1 MKKNISAKS
10 IEVFTYLN
18 HSSLNVDLTFDCR
31 SALIVVPKTQHGRV
45 LPTVCSYA
53 LTAVEF
59 IEAWVFILPLFDQ
72 RNWIL
77 IGRGSSFD
85 KCN

>member
-1 MKKNISAKS
+1 MKDIGKKYRGFHIFES
-10 IEVFTYLN
+10 LR
-18 HSSLNVDLTFDCR
+18 SLNVDLSFDCR

-45 LPTVCSYA
+45 LPTVCSYV
-53 LTAVEF
+53 LIAVEF

-77 IGRGSSFD
+77 IGRGNSFD

>member
-1 MKKNISAKS
+1 MKHIGKKYRGFYIFESLK
-10 IEVFTYLN
+10 
-18 HSSLNVDLTFDCR
+18 SLNVDLTFDCR

-77 IGRGSSFD
+77 IGRGNSFD

>member
-1 MKKNISAKS
+1 MEYIGKKYRGYHIFES
-10 IEVFTYLN
+10 LR
-18 HSSLNVDLTFDCR
+18 SLNVDLSFDCR

-45 LPTVCSYA
+45 LPTVCSYV
-53 LTAVEF
+53 LTVVEF

-77 IGRGSSFD
+77 IGRGNSFD